1 MRHGHA
7 TFVSDLHLY
16 SRRSQAGRY
25 LTALHAAAA
34 RSDTFVLGGDIF
46 DFRWSTLPSP
56 EETVRQALRWLDELV
71 ASHPRCQFHFVL
83 GNHDCNRRF
92 VAALETYSASRANLA
107 VHPYVLR
114 LGNRLFLHGDAVDH
128 PRMCP
133 LRLSQRRQK
142 WAADEMRSPMRHVL
156 YDLAVTARLHRLA
169 GKVAH
174 PRRRVVHRLL
184 GYLQRIG
191 HGPEQGVEHVYFGHT
206 HDALEHYR
214 YRGITF
220 HNPGAP
226 MAGLKFRIV
235 ETTDSSPAG
244 SSVGQAL
251 SGGSATG
258 LVR

>member
-1 MRHGHA
+1 MPHGR
-7 TFVSDLHLY
+7 TIFVSDLHLY
-16 SRRSQAGRY
+16 SRRSQAARHVP
-25 LTALHAAAA
+25 ALHAAAA
-34 RSDTFVLGGDIF
+34 HSEQFVLGGDIF
-46 DFRWSTLPSP
+46 DFRWSTLSST
-56 EETVRQALRWLDELV
+56 EETVRQAIRWLDELV

-92 VAALETYSASRANLA
+92 VAALETYSATRPNLL

-114 LGNRLFLHGDAVDH
+114 LGNRLFLHGDAVEH
-128 PRMCP
+128 PRMCA
-133 LRLSQRRQK
+133 LRLSQRRQR
-142 WAADEMRSPMRHVL
+142 WARDERRSPMRHVL

-191 HGPEQGVEHVYFGHT
+191 QGPDQGIEQVYFGHT

-214 YRGITF
+214 YRGVTF

-226 MAGLKFRIV
+226 MAGLKFRILEV
-235 ETTDSSPAG
+235 GGGTPA
-244 SSVGQAL
+244 QPLRAR
-251 SGGSATG
+251 AF
-258 LVR
+258 

>member
-1 MRHGHA
+1 MRQGHA

-25 LTALHAAAA
+25 LSGLHAAAA
-34 RSDTFVLGGDIF
+34 CSDMFVLGGDIF

-92 VAALETYSASRANLA
+92 VAALETYSASRPNFA

-114 LGNRLFLHGDAVDH
+114 LGDRLFLHGDAVDH

-133 LRLSQRRQK
+133 RRLAQRRQK
-142 WAADEMRSPMRHVL
+142 WAADERRGPVRNAL

-169 GKVAH
+169 SRVAH

-184 GYLQRIG
+184 GYLARIG
-191 HGPEQGVEHVYFGHT
+191 HGLEQGVQQVFFGHT
-206 HDALEHYR
+206 HDALECYR
-214 YRGITF
+214 YRGVTF

-226 MAGLKFRIV
+226 MPGLKFRILQTS
-235 ETTDSSPAG
+235 ELSLAQAAGERPAEA
-244 SSVGQAL
+244 S
-251 SGGSATG
+251 
-258 LVR
+258 R